1 MIQPSAIYD
10 NRGVNFIEGGPML
23 RQGAGAPSVA
33 TINQGYPTNNR
44 KAAGDIE

>member
-1 MIQPSAIYD
+1 
-10 NRGVNFIEGGPML
+10 ML

-44 KAAGDIE
+44 KAAGDIEQHGGVGAHDDWTQEDQ